1 MIQKIMNYDKRKSTI
16 TEQQVNAHK
25 RRKIKLKKFMAEIL
39 LNLDICTEQRMIIAD
54 NNEISF

>member
-39 LNLDICTEQRMIIAD
+39 LNLGYLHRATDD
-54 NNEISF
+54 NSG